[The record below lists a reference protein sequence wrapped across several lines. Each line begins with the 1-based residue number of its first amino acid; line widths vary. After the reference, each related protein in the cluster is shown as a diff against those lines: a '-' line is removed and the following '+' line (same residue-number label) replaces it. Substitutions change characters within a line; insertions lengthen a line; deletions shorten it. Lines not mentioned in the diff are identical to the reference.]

1 MLRWQPPLDD
11 VAFLLGPWLRAGDDW
26 KRIPRFATL
35 DSDTA
40 DAVLAEAGRFCA
52 EVLAPLNAVGD
63 VQGCRLVDGRVRTP
77 DGFAQA
83 YRRYVADGWPALA
96 RDPAWGG
103 RGLPA
108 LLGLA
113 FGEVQAGAHP
123 AWEMDP
129 GPLARAGACLRG

>member
-40 DAVLAEAGRFCA
+40 EAVLAEAGRFCA

-63 VQGCRLVDGRVRTP
+63 VQGCRLVDGDRKSTRLNSSHVKISYAV
-77 DGFAQA
+77 FCLKKKKKQ
-83 YRRYVADGWPALA
+83 RRND
-96 RDPAWGG
+96 
-103 RGLPA
+103 
-108 LLGLA
+108 
-113 FGEVQAGAHP
+113 
-123 AWEMDP
+123 
-129 GPLARAGACLRG
+129 